1 MQIAVA
7 AMEAAAAGIAAW
19 AVAAGIAVVEMQIE
33 VGTVAAGSEVVVGIA
48 AAVEA
53 AAGTAAAAAL
63 VVAVPGRKG
72 PAVHRYCRS

>member
-7 AMEAAAAGIAAW
+7 AMEAAVAGIAARE
-19 AVAAGIAVVEMQIE
+19 VAAGTAVVEMKIE
-33 VGTVAAGSEVVVGIA
+33 VGTVAAESVVVVGIA
-48 AAVEA
+48 AVQV
-53 AAGTAAAAAL
+53 AAGTAAAAL